1 MEYDPREYND
11 LLKPVVEGFA
21 DVVFGSRFIG
31 GNPHRILFFW
41 HSIGNRLL
49 TTLSNMFTNLNLS
62 DMETC
67 YKLFRTDII
76 QSLDLKENRFGF
88 EPEVTAKIAK
98 IKGIK
103 IYEVGISYYGR
114 TYAEG
119 KKIGWKDGFRA
130 IFTILKYN
138 LFEEKTF
145 KNESYD
151 ANNSKFLKTSKVWM
165 ILLFLS
171 VFSYFSYIS
180 IYNNN
185 KVQGTWL
192 SEFNSDKI
200 GYYIYLPAAFING
213 FYKEDF
219 PKNLAADSNWGFS
232 YYENKLFTKYSSG
245 VAILILPFFLILHL
259 ILLLFGYNA
268 SGFSPPYHILVNI
281 TAAFYLALGIIA
293 IYRFMRFYLKKN
305 SSLFT
310 ILVLLFST
318 NLYYYASFETLM
330 SHVYSFSL
338 FSIFLYSLKNYLDKG
353 NKAKFL
359 ILTGITLAL
368 ATLIRPTNIFLGV
381 ICILLDASSFKIIKD
396 RILHFIHPK
405 RFFII
410 AICFVLIFFPQMI
423 YWKFIS
429 GHYIYYS
436 YGEEGFKYLTN
447 PKLIET
453 WFAPLNGLFVNNPAY
468 LIILA
473 GLIFSIF
480 KLKSNRIFGIL
491 SFIWIAYFSASWH
504 CFNFGG
510 AYGLRTYV
518 EYNAVFALP
527 FGFFLQYIF
536 QKKKSYLKIIIVSF
550 LIYFTYFSINLENNS
565 GRCFIGT
572 LWDWTTYK
580 NNLNKAKIF
589 PFAKSEFNWEC
600 DFDNLIDVQEK
611 PLLFNKD
618 RIVPFS
624 KAYSGSN
631 VSKIDSLSQFSSGF
645 NAFLD
650 VIVSKSIEKVHV
662 ESYVF
667 SPSVCKNLVLVCC
680 INNNHNENIF
690 WTSFLVDS
698 LVQKTNT
705 WIKIEHEFDIP
716 KNLDVKNILSVLFWN
731 TSKDTVYFDDMKIN
745 IDY

>member
-1 MEYDPREYND
+1 MKNVLSIVIPAYNEEKTISSILDKVISVKLISDIKKEIIVVNDCSTDSTLKVLQEYCMAHNELDIKVLHHEVNQGKGAALHTGISHATGEYLIIQDADMEYDPREYND

-338 FSIFLYSLKNYLDKG
+338 FSIFLY
-353 NKAKFL
+353 
-359 ILTGITLAL
+359 
-368 ATLIRPTNIFLGV
+368 
-381 ICILLDASSFKIIKD
+381 
-396 RILHFIHPK
+396 
-405 RFFII
+405 
-410 AICFVLIFFPQMI
+410 
-423 YWKFIS
+423 
-429 GHYIYYS
+429 
-436 YGEEGFKYLTN
+436 
-447 PKLIET
+447 
-453 WFAPLNGLFVNNPAY
+453 
-468 LIILA
+468 
-473 GLIFSIF
+473 
-480 KLKSNRIFGIL
+480 L
-491 SFIWIAYFSASWH
+491 SFPRK
-504 CFNFGG
+504 N
-510 AYGLRTYV
+510 
-518 EYNAVFALP
+518 N
-527 FGFFLQYIF
+527 
-536 QKKKSYLKIIIVSF
+536 SF
-550 LIYFTYFSINLENNS
+550 L
-565 GRCFIGT
+565 
-572 LWDWTTYK
+572 
-580 NNLNKAKIF
+580 
-589 PFAKSEFNWEC
+589 
-600 DFDNLIDVQEK
+600 
-611 PLLFNKD
+611 
-618 RIVPFS
+618 
-624 KAYSGSN
+624 
-631 VSKIDSLSQFSSGF
+631 
-645 NAFLD
+645 
-650 VIVSKSIEKVHV
+650 
-662 ESYVF
+662 
-667 SPSVCKNLVLVCC
+667 
-680 INNNHNENIF
+680 
-690 WTSFLVDS
+690 
-698 LVQKTNT
+698 
-705 WIKIEHEFDIP
+705 
-716 KNLDVKNILSVLFWN
+716 
-731 TSKDTVYFDDMKIN
+731 
-745 IDY
+745 